1 MKKYFATVDKSSDC
15 RYWYAD
21 KIGQEF
27 PVLRLG
33 KTELMV
39 QTHDSYNTTNFIQV
53 DDLTMS
59 VKEVESE

>member
-1 MKKYFATVDKSSDC
+1 MKKYFAMVDKAGDS

-33 KTELMV
+33 KTELLV

-53 DDLTMS
+53 DDLTLS
-59 VKEVESE
+59 VKEVKE

>member
-1 MKKYFATVDKSSDC
+1 MKKYFAMVEKSSDS

-33 KTELMV
+33 KTELLV
-39 QTHDSYNTTNFIQV
+39 QTQDSYNTTNFIQV
-53 DDLTMS
+53 DDLTLS
-59 VKEVESE
+59 VKEVK